1 MSWNDNGWNYWDDYN
16 ERDTEHVETISSKNI
31 RTCKKNGNYK
41 AMVACLGTMHPITE
55 DKKTDIPYKQIC
67 AIAFQ
72 TVSELYSYTH
82 GKSISKKSISEFIRE
97 LKFDIVTYNTM
108 ENS

>member
-1 MSWNDNGWNYWDDYN
+1 MNNVLGQKLNKTSVKLLPSLL
-16 ERDTEHVETISSKNI
+16 ERA
-31 RTCKKNGNYK
+31 KNGNYK